1 MANSL
6 KALQGLTLRESLA
19 AGLRV
24 RIFVILVL
32 ILLPILGLVNV
43 LEQQEER
50 TLSQVALDQV
60 QSLTTHLV
68 TDYTDGVKDTRRLL
82 ASIARLPEI
91 QTAGP
96 GCRNLLVW
104 YRDTYPTYLNLG
116 VIDREGFIVC
126 SALPTVGRVN
136 LSDRL
141 YFRQVIATRQFAVG
155 EYQIGRITQK
165 ATVNFGYPL
174 VDPAGDVR
182 AVLYAAFDLGALSR
196 GTPTPVL
203 PRGAVVTL
211 VDREGVVLT
220 RYPDPERWTGRRLPE
235 TAVLRAI
242 QSRSQ
247 GIIETQ
253 GPDGILRL
261 YGVALLHD
269 LPGAGTLYA
278 SVGIPTIS
286 AAAAQQGEL
295 LTRSVAGLTLLGLVA
310 AWLAFGVLFLKPI
323 EALVSAAHRVGQGEL
338 SARSGVAH
346 GKGELGQLGQAFDR
360 MAEELQRRE
369 VERNTSEQQIL
380 DQLQTLTALYASAR
394 QLTLSLD
401 PDDLAR
407 RIVRIFVEVFGG
419 KGAWIGRALPDGRIK
434 WLAHYPADAGRFEE
448 ITARWDEST
457 LQEQGPSGRAIQS
470 GLPVILSDIA
480 GDPRL
485 ASWRDVLLPYRIA
498 SVASFP
504 LISRD
509 ETFGVLAV
517 LSDDAAFFSAHRVE
531 LFSAFAHQAAAALEN
546 ARLHEETTDRLDQ
559 VESLSKIDL
568 AISNS
573 LDLKIMLGV
582 ILDQVTARLRVDAAD
597 ILLLRPATPILEYAA
612 GRGFRDIRIS
622 GARVRLGDQ
631 YAGRV
636 ASERRTLLIPDL
648 RKTQATLPPEETG
661 DPPERFLTHL
671 VTQEQFV
678 SYAAAPLIA
687 KGQVLGVL
695 EVYHRTALDPD
706 PTWLAFLEAVA
717 GQAAIA
723 VDNATLFES
732 LQRSNRD
739 LARAY
744 DTTLEGWSRAMDLRD
759 KETEGHTQRVT
770 DLTVRLARAMGL
782 REDQVVHLRRGA
794 LLHDIGK
801 MGVPDAILFKP
812 DKLTAEEWTH
822 MRRHPEYARDLL
834 HPVEYLRPAL
844 AVPYAH
850 HEKWNGSGYP
860 QGLRGDQIPLEAR
873 IFAVV
878 DVWDALTSD
887 RPYRPAWSREQAL
900 TYIREESG
908 KHFDPKVAEAFVNM
922 MGSEP
927 AESPPGR

>member
-1 MANSL
+1 LS
-6 KALQGLTLRESLA
+6 LRERLA
-19 AGLRV
+19 TGLRV

-32 ILLPILGLVNV
+32 ILLPILGLVYV
-43 LEQQEER
+43 IEQEEER
-50 TLSQVALDQV
+50 TLAQVVLDQV
-60 QSLTTHLV
+60 QSISAHLV
-68 TDYTDGVKDTRRLL
+68 TGYTDGVNDTRRLL
-82 ASIARLPEI
+82 ANLARLPEI

-96 GCRNLLVW
+96 GCRSALAW

-116 VIDREGFIVC
+116 VIDRQGFVVC

-136 LSDRL
+136 LGDRL

-174 VDPAGDVR
+174 LDSAGDVR
-182 AVLYAAFDLGALSR
+182 AVLFAAFDLAALSR
-196 GTPTPVL
+196 GTSTSIL
-203 PRGAVVTL
+203 PRGAVTTL

-220 RYPDPERWTGRRLPE
+220 RYPDPEHWTGRRLPE
-235 TAVLRAI
+235 AAVLRAI
-242 QSRSQ
+242 QSHGQ

-253 GPDGILRL
+253 GPDGIVRL
-261 YGVALLHD
+261 YGVALLRN

-286 AAAAQQGEL
+286 AAAQQDEL
-295 LTRSVAGLTLLGLVA
+295 LIRDVAGLTLLGLMA
-310 AWLAFGVLFLKPI
+310 AWLAFGVLFVKPI
-323 EALVSAAHRVGQGEL
+323 EALVAAAHRVGQGEL

-346 GKGELGQLGQAFDR
+346 RKGELGQLSQAFDG

-369 VERNTSEQQIL
+369 VERNASEQQIL
-380 DQLQTLTALYASAR
+380 NQLQTLTALYASAR

-401 PDDLAR
+401 PDDLGR

-419 KGAWIGRALPDGRIK
+419 QGAWIGRAVPDGRLK
-434 WLAHYPADAGRFEE
+434 WLAHYPIDATLFEE
-448 ITARWDEST
+448 FTARWDEST
-457 LQEQGPSGRAIQS
+457 GQGQGPSGRAIRS
-470 GLPVILSDIA
+470 GFPVIVSDVA
-480 GDPRL
+480 GDPTL
-485 ASWRDVLLPYRIA
+485 ASWRDLFHRYRIA
-498 SVASFP
+498 SLGSFP
-504 LISRD
+504 LTSRD

-546 ARLHEETTDRLDQ
+546 ARLHEETTDRLDKF
-559 VESLSKIDL
+559 ESLSKIDL
-568 AISNS
+568 AISSS

-597 ILLLRPATPILEYAA
+597 ILLLRPPTQMLEYAA
-612 GRGFRDIRIS
+612 GRGFRETRMS
-622 GARVRLGDQ
+622 GTRLRLGEE

-636 ASERRTLLIPDL
+636 ASERRTFLIPDL
-648 RKTQATLPPEETG
+648 RETQATSPQEAEAT
-661 DPPERFLTHL
+661 PERFLTYL
-671 VTQEQFV
+671 ITREQFV

-687 KGQVLGVL
+687 KGHVLGVL

-723 VDNATLFES
+723 VDNATLFDN

-812 DKLTAEEWTH
+812 DKLTAEEWTQ
-822 MRRHPEYARDLL
+822 MRRHPEYARDFLQ
-834 HPVEYLRPAL
+834 PVEYLRPAL

-850 HEKWNGSGYP
+850 HEKWDGSGYP

-900 TYIREESG
+900 TYVREQSG
-908 KHFDPKVAEAFVNM
+908 KHFDPKVAEAFVSL
-922 MGSEP
+922 MGAEP
-927 AESPPGR
+927 AGSTQGK